1 MEPDICLHLQH
12 IRFIA
17 GMSREPLFQQS
28 QHALEWPS
36 LLDVLASQAHSSL
49 GAAFCQSL
57 PLADSYS
64 AAQSRLQE
72 TTEMIALSDGPLP
85 FPSLPFH
92 DTRSGLLRAEKGA
105 TLDAKELRRLANVIN
120 LLVQV
125 RRCLTAQKDLAPHL
139 FRYLDHLDDL
149 SFLQSEIDQC
159 ISEEGEVLD
168 HASSA
173 LYDAVQDAQGLKS
186 RMRQRLESMMTSATY
201 RDALQELYFDQR
213 ENRYVLPIKVDM
225 QHQVQGIVHDVSSSG
240 LTVFLEPRELIEL
253 NNRIKV
259 ADLEVDREIR
269 RILTELSSMVVGH
282 ISTIQR
288 YLEVLAIL
296 DSIGAKARL
305 SQRMDA
311 YPVELSEDGQ
321 IRLHQARHPLL
332 VLARA
337 EVIPNDITM
346 EKDQKVLVISGPNTG
361 GKTVNLKLLGL
372 YSLMVRAGLH
382 LPCAEGSQ
390 MGFFTDT
397 FADIGDTQD
406 LAKDLSSFS
415 AHLTKI
421 IQLLD
426 VGHAQPSTPFGPILV
441 LLDEVISSTD
451 PAEGAALA
459 EALLLHFADLGF
471 KVVVTTH
478 YNSLKTLALSTP
490 GFLNA
495 SLEFDVATLTPTY
508 RLIQGVPGGSSAL
521 DIAGRLGMAP
531 SILEHATKVLDQQ
544 DRELDHIFSDL
555 QSMHHRLRQELE
567 SVEMHRRRTEEAAM
581 EAQERLDRIRGTER
595 DELQKIKKKLKEE
608 LGRARTEIRE
618 TVASL
623 KQDKTLVKAQEAKV
637 RVHEIAED
645 LDRRTQDDS
654 ETVPLE
660 NLQVG
665 ALVEI
670 SNLGALGTLIEAPQ
684 GKKRVRVR
692 VGETEL
698 SVGVDLLVGRVLVGE
713 GSFPKPPVSKA
724 PRKKSFP
731 KGFAEKTFTSPSTSG
746 LLTIDL
752 RGQTVEDALESLVS
766 RLDEA
771 LLTVAKTVHIIHGHG
786 TGKLKM
792 ATRKFLANA
801 SYVES
806 YRPGEQGEGGDGV
819 TVAELR

>member
-1 MEPDICLHLQH
+1 MP
-12 IRFIA
+12 
-17 GMSREPLFQQS
+17 REALFQQT
-28 QHALEWPS
+28 QQALEWPK

-49 GAAFCQSL
+49 GADYCRAL
-57 PLADSYS
+57 PLAENCLS
-64 AAQSRLQE
+64 AQTRLHE
-72 TTEMIALSDGPLP
+72 TTEMIALGEGPLP

-92 DTRSGLLRAEKGA
+92 DIGSGLLRAEKGA
-105 TLDAKELRRLANVIN
+105 VLDAKELRRTSNVMN
-120 LLVQV
+120 LIVQV
-125 RRCLTAQKDLAPHL
+125 RRCLTSQKDVAPHL
-139 FRYLDHLDDL
+139 FQYVDHLEDL

-159 ISEEGEVLD
+159 ISEEGEVLEY
-168 HASSA
+168 ASSA
-173 LYDAVQDAQGLKS
+173 LYDAIREAQGLKL
-186 RMRQRLESMMTSATY
+186 RMRQRLESMMTSSSY
-201 RDALQELYFDQR
+201 RDALQEPYFDQR

-225 QHQVQGIVHDVSSSG
+225 QHQVPGIVHDVSSSG

-269 RILTELSSMVVGH
+269 RILTELTTMLVGH
-282 ISTIQR
+282 IPTIQR
-288 YLEVLAIL
+288 YLEVLTVF

-305 SQRMDA
+305 SQRMQA
-311 YPVELSEDGQ
+311 YPVELSEDGH
-321 IRLHQARHPLL
+321 IRLHHARHPLL
-332 VLARA
+332 MLARA
-337 EVIPNDITM
+337 DVIPNDITM
-346 EKDQKVLVISGPNTG
+346 EKDQNILVISGPNTG

-372 YSLMVRAGLH
+372 FSLMVRAGLH
-382 LPCAEGSQ
+382 LPCAEDSQ
-390 MGFFTDT
+390 MGFFAETY
-397 FADIGDTQD
+397 ADIGDAQD

-421 IQLLD
+421 IQLLEI
-426 VGHAQPSTPFGPILV
+426 GRSPSSTLSGPILV

-451 PAEGAALA
+451 PGEGAALA
-459 EALLLHFADLGF
+459 EALLIHFAELGF

-490 GFLNA
+490 GFLTA

-531 SILEHATKVLDQQ
+531 CILEHASTLLHQQ

-555 QSMHHRLRQELE
+555 QGMHHRLRQELE
-567 SVEMHRRRTEEAAM
+567 SAEGHRRTAEEAAK
-581 EAQERLDRIRGTER
+581 EAQERLDRLRTTER
-595 DELQKIKKKLKEE
+595 EELQKVKKKFKEE
-608 LGRARTEIRE
+608 LARARTEIRE
-618 TVASL
+618 TVDAL
-623 KQDKTLVKAQEAKV
+623 KQDKTLVKAKEAKE
-637 RVHEIAED
+637 RVHEIEED
-645 LDRRTQDDS
+645 LDRLTQDDS
-654 ETVPLE
+654 QTVPFE
-660 NLQVG
+660 TLQAG

-670 SNLGALGTLIEAPQ
+670 SNLGTFGTLLEAPQ
-684 GKKRVRVR
+684 GKKRVRLR
-692 VGETEL
+692 VGENEL
-698 SVGVDLLVGRVLVGE
+698 SVGVELLIGRRSGVE
-713 GSFPKPPVSKA
+713 GSLSKTSSA
-724 PRKKSFP
+724 ATSQTKNRSKRWD
-731 KGFAEKTFTSPSTSG
+731 EKNLPPSTLSG

-752 RGQTVEDALESLVS
+752 RGQTVDDALECLVS

-819 TVAELR
+819 TIVELC